1 MPIFTRNGRTL
12 LFVHVPKAGGT
23 SIEKGLAGAG
33 WHMTLRATRRSEGPE
48 LFSLRRVSPQH
59 YHATLLQDLL
69 HIDRFDAVFSVVRE
83 PLARFRSEYAMRHPD
98 PDAGTADRVDE
109 WTRQMLTAYTSN
121 PFVLDSHLRP
131 QHEFLL
137 PGAHVYRLE
146 DGLDAMSADL
156 NERYDLGLPDRFP
169 RRLRS
174 GDKRRPLASS
184 AVELGREAMK
194 LVTEFYAAD
203 FEELGYPTPA

>member
-23 SIEKGLAGAG
+23 SIERGLADAG
-33 WHMTLRATRRSEGPE
+33 WHMTLRATRRTEGEE
-48 LFSLRRVSPQH
+48 LFRLRRVSPQH
-59 YHATLLQDLL
+59 YHAVLLQDLL
-69 HIDRFDAVFSVVRE
+69 RIDRFDAVFAVVRE

-98 PDAGTADRVDE
+98 PGAGGSDQVEA
-109 WTRQMLTAYTSN
+109 WTREMLMAYASN

-137 PGAHVYRLE
+137 PEAHVYRLE

-156 NERYDLGLPDRFP
+156 NERYGFGLPDHFP

-174 GDKRRPLASS
+174 GDRRRPLASS
-184 AVELGREAMK
+184 AVELSPEVSK

-203 FEELGYPTPA
+203 FKTLGYPTPE